1 MTVPATLWKTP
12 LHNFEHARY
21 LHENKYVDPY
31 LLMIRDPFDGLS
43 GDELDPQAAEA
54 DQLATIG
61 MHTVEED
68 EEDDLDEAGVP
79 VEVVDAEP
87 ADERDKDGLEE
98 LEAMEKQILEED
110 PVLDFAMAEDDE

>member
-1 MTVPATLWKTP
+1 
-12 LHNFEHARY
+12 
-21 LHENKYVDPY
+21 
-31 LLMIRDPFDGLS
+31 MIRDPFDGLS

-61 MHTVEED
+61 MHTVED
-68 EEDDLDEAGVP
+68 EEHHHDLDESTSH
-79 VEVVDAEP
+79 AEADEEEA

-110 PVLDFAMAEDDE
+110 PVLDFTMSEDDE